1 MNAATLTA
9 ALALVTS
16 ATVIIHDHAALNL
29 GTGLTV
35 MVVADTAGEA
45 HAEGNI
51 VRAALL
57 NFGLSGSVKRVDGRT
72 AWKVFQGR
80 EGNCK
85 GYEVGTA
92 CGFEVAA

>member
-1 MNAATLTA
+1 MTIADLTA

-16 ATVIIHDHAALNL
+16 ATVIIHDHAALN
-29 GTGLTV
+29 TGAGLSV
-35 MVVADTAGEA
+35 IIIADDASA
-45 HAEGNI
+45 ARAEGDI

-57 NFGLSGSVKRVDGRT
+57 NFGLSGSVKRLQGRT